1 MIIFSTIESILSI
14 VLIILVGYI
23 FTGKGWFNDAVG
35 KNFSRIIMNL
45 ALPAYMVWN
54 LMTTF
59 SHELLL
65 DLAPGLIVPF
75 TSIITSYIVAYI
87 LGKLLNIGKSRH
99 GTFCSMFSLSNT
111 IFIGLPVNLALFGE
125 KSMPYVLLYYI
136 ANTSLFWTIGVN
148 GIRRDGIASQ
158 SNVKMAEVLKN
169 IFSPPLLGFLLAILL
184 ILWGV
189 SLPHFV
195 IDACKYLGNL
205 TTPLSMLFIG
215 IAIYAVKL
223 KDIKL
228 SRDMITIML
237 GRFVIA
243 PLIVMGITYAMP
255 LPILLKKVFI
265 IQASL
270 PVMTLTAVLA
280 KTYEADVE
288 YAAVMTT
295 VTTIAAI
302 ITIPV
307 YMLIFEYYFLKLP

>member
-14 VLIILVGYI
+14 VLIILVGYF
-23 FTGKGWFNDAVG
+23 FTAKGWFNGEVA
-35 KNFSRIIMNL
+35 KHFSRIITNI
-45 ALPAYMVWN
+45 ALPAYMIWN

-65 DLAPGLIVPF
+65 DLAPGLLVPF
-75 TSIITSYIVAYI
+75 TSIIACYVVGYI
-87 LGKLLNIGKSRH
+87 LAKILHIKENRQ
-99 GTFCSMFSLSNT
+99 GTFCSMFSLSNS

-136 ANTSLFWTIGVN
+136 ANTSLFWTIGAN
-148 GIRRDGIASQ
+148 GIRRDGISGQ
-158 SNVKMAEVLKN
+158 SKVKFVQVLKN
-169 IFSPPLLGFLLAILL
+169 VFSPPLLGFLVAITLILL
-184 ILWGV
+184 GV
-189 SLPHFV
+189 SLPHFF

-205 TTPLSMLFIG
+205 TTPLSMMFIG

-223 KDIKL
+223 KNIKF
-228 SRDMITIML
+228 SKDMATIIL

-243 PLIVMGITYAMP
+243 PLIVMGITYAIP
-255 LPILLKKVFI
+255 LPILMKKVFI

-280 KTYEADVE
+280 KSYQADAE

-302 ITIPV
+302 ITIPI
-307 YMLIFEYYFLKLP
+307 YMLIFQYYF

>member
-23 FTGKGWFNDAVG
+23 FTARGWFDEELG
-35 KNFSRIIMNL
+35 KHFSRIITNI
-45 ALPAYMVWN
+45 ALPAYMIWN

-59 SHELLL
+59 SHDLLL

-75 TSIITSYIVAYI
+75 TSIIACYIVGYI
-87 LGKLLNIGKSRH
+87 LAKLLDIGKNRQ
-99 GTFCSMFSLSNT
+99 GTFCSMFSLSNS

-136 ANTSLFWTIGVN
+136 ANTSLFWTLGAN
-148 GIRRDGIASQ
+148 GIRRDGIS
-158 SNVKMAEVLKN
+158 SPGNVRIIAVVKN

-184 ILWGV
+184 ILAGV
-189 SLPHFV
+189 NLPHFF
-195 IDACKYLGNL
+195 IDACKYLGSL

-223 KDIKL
+223 KNIKI
-228 SRDMITIML
+228 SKDMVMIIL
-237 GRFVIA
+237 GRFVIS
-243 PLIVMGITYAMP
+243 PLLVMAITYAMP
-255 LPILLKKVFI
+255 LPLLMKKVFI

-280 KTYEADVE
+280 KSYQADAE
-288 YAAVMTT
+288 YAAVMAT
-295 VTTIAAI
+295 VTTIAAM
-302 ITIPV
+302 ITIPI
-307 YMLIFEYYFLKLP
+307 YMLIFQYYF

>member
-14 VLIILVGYI
+14 VLIILVGYV
-23 FTGKGWFNDAVG
+23 FTAKGWFDQELG
-35 KNFSRIIMNL
+35 KNFSRIITNI
-45 ALPAYMVWN
+45 ALPAYMIWN

-59 SHELLL
+59 SHDLLL

-75 TSIITSYIVAYI
+75 TSIIASYIVGYI
-87 LGKLLNIGKSRH
+87 LAKLLDIGKNRQ
-99 GTFCSMFSLSNT
+99 GTFCSMFSLSNS

-136 ANTSLFWTIGVN
+136 ANTSLFWTIGAN
-148 GIRRDGIASQ
+148 GIRRDGIS
-158 SNVKMAEVLKN
+158 SLGTVKIIAVVKN

-184 ILWGV
+184 ILAGV
-189 SLPHFV
+189 SLPQFF
-195 IDACKYLGNL
+195 IDACKYLGNM

-223 KDIKL
+223 KNIKF
-228 SRDMITIML
+228 SKDMVTIML

-243 PLIVMGITYAMP
+243 PLLVMAITYAMP
-255 LPILLKKVFI
+255 LSILMKKVFI

-280 KTYEADVE
+280 KSYHADVE

-295 VTTIAAI
+295 VTTIAAL
-302 ITIPV
+302 ITIPI
-307 YMLIFEYYFLKLP
+307 YMLIFQYYF